1 MKAFACV
8 TAVIFMIVGLLIIF
22 GGIAFAV
29 SGILGQTSNPT
40 PTPSLVPDLSGLI
53 VLARIFGG
61 AAIGLQGLFLAAI
74 GQVLWLLAIIADKTE
89 STSEYMAALLRRVP
103 QPKQ

>member
-1 MKAFACV
+1 MKAFARV
-8 TAVIFMIVGLLIIF
+8 TAVIFMILGLLIIF
-22 GGIAFAV
+22 GGILFAI
-29 SGILGQTSNPT
+29 SGIVGQTSNPT

-53 VLARIFGG
+53 ILARFFGG

-74 GQVLWLLAIIADKTE
+74 GQGLWLLAVIADKTE
-89 STSEYMAALLRRVP
+89 STNEYMSALLRRVA